1 MLLLQ
6 MLSHK
11 CLFSSLTG
19 KAFPLKIRRI
29 YGTVH
34 TSQHCYGL
42 FILLQYR
49 YQVLSE
55 GKRSRVKGSD
65 LALMEPCSDSQNI
78 AVGSRIVGENFL

>member
-1 MLLLQ
+1 MSIF
-6 MLSHK
+6 LSNRK
-11 CLFSSLTG
+11 N
-19 KAFPLKIRRI
+19 FPLKVCPI

-34 TSQHCYGL
+34 ASQHYYGL

-78 AVGSRIVGENFL
+78 AVGSRIVGEHFSEYQF